1 MPTSSKPGL
10 TREQI
15 HEVLWS
21 LAAKHTSHEPSAI
34 QVNSRLVH
42 DLGADSLDVVELQM
56 ELQEQLGITL
66 PEEIA
71 DNLNLTLGE
80 IEESLWHQAKG

>member
-1 MPTSSKPGL
+1 MPTSSKPVW

-15 HEVLWS
+15 HELLWS
-21 LAAKHTSHEPSAI
+21 LAAKHTTKDPSTF

-56 ELQEQLGITL
+56 ELQEQLGIPL

-71 DNLNLTLGE
+71 DNLNITLGE
-80 IEESLWHQAKG
+80 IEEAIAQQLQG